1 MGGSMCSPLDHIF
14 NTQPS
19 LIRIAEILGIANQA
33 TDTHE
38 EFAHKCILSTFNL
51 TPDQCKHIFYNQ
63 RQLFWNRAQT
73 PWAAAIPLN
82 EQHPEVYEVRKIW
95 DNNIPRLNEL
105 FNQALHV
112 IRFKEKF
119 GDDDPIKAI
128 FEDLNDRFLHGNQ
141 SIQNDLKPA
150 LGVIKEH
157 NFFITAGVCLLAWTL
172 QEDEKFYAQKVAAA
186 FAGRAIPQKGVK
198 FAMGLIALVGGAPV
212 QLPSTQLQNVKLLLD
227 GSAEELNTGINSRLS
242 EIKTVLRELGLAD
255 IPPMRHNAVPRFK
268 PGAKELLIR
277 KIYQI

>member
-14 NTQPS
+14 KTQPS
-19 LIRIAEILGIANQA
+19 LIRVAGILGIANQA
-33 TDTHE
+33 TDSHE
-38 EFAHKCILSTFNL
+38 EFAHKCIISTFNL
-51 TPDQCKHIFYNQ
+51 TPEQCKHIFYTQ
-63 RQLFWNRAQT
+63 RQLFVSRAQT

-95 DNNIPRLNEL
+95 DNNIPRLNDL
-105 FNQALHV
+105 FVQALYV
-112 IRFKEKF
+112 IRFKETF
-119 GDDDPIKAI
+119 GDDDPINAI

-150 LGVIKEH
+150 LAVIKEH
-157 NFFITAGVCLLAWTL
+157 HFFITAGVCLLGWTL

-186 FAGRAIPQKGVK
+186 FASRAIPQKGVK

-212 QLPSTQLQNVKLLLD
+212 QIPSNQLQNLKLLLA

-242 EIKTVLRELGLAD
+242 ETKTVLRELGLAD
-255 IPPMRHNAVPRFK
+255 IPPMRHKAVPLFK
-268 PGAKELLIR
+268 PGVKELLND